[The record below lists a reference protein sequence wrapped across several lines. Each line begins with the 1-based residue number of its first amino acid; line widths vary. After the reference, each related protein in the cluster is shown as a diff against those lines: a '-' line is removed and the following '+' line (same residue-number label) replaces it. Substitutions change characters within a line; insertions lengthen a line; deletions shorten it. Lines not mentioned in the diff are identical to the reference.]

1 MRGCGGEQGNPLS
14 EPSKVEE
21 KERKKEERE
30 GHRPR
35 ERVRKK
41 KKEEEGR
48 RGASRDAVLG
58 LREREEAQG
67 ASRYLQQPRWRP
79 SIG

>member
-1 MRGCGGEQGNPLS
+1 MPLLHPIKRGMRGCDGEQSNPLS

-35 ERVRKK
+35 ERERKK
-41 KKEEEGR
+41 KKRGKEEEGR
-48 RGASRDAVLG
+48 GGVPRDAVLG
-58 LREREEAQG
+58 LREREEA
-67 ASRYLQQPRWRP
+67 
-79 SIG
+79 